1 MSTIYVRVAHKTTEV
16 FHRCGYRFT
25 RAWRKLDDVDA
36 ATLRRLNEEQM
47 LEVSETEPDGF
58 EPTAAGEGSSLQAA
72 PEGDAAGECV
82 LIEPHA
88 LAQLIESKEEYAKA
102 AFKATR
108 LEAENAQHIAYIGV
122 LKSQLAE
129 LASAHEALKAQLAP
143 LPATPEKEQPQGEK
157 AGSTQPVEGAAEN
170 VDSAAPAPE
179 APAAFPALAAK
190 STKKAGK

>member
-72 PEGDAAGECV
+72 PEGEDLVLAGNALQE
-82 LIEPHA
+82 A
-88 LAQLIESKEEYAKA
+88 LADLDRMSLKRNIAESRVNALETKNASLNSDIAK
-102 AFKATR
+102 
-108 LEAENAQHIAYIGV
+108 LEFRV
-122 LKSQLAE
+122 AE

-179 APAAFPALAAK
+179 APAVPAAK
-190 STKKAGK
+190 PTKKAGK